1 MIKMVTIMY
10 CRRKEEDP
18 EERPSMGGRGHPL
31 FGNLNPF
38 DILQHLL
45 KQSRSTNEVF
55 FLNSKF
61 QAQTRK
67 RKRCR
72 ILFELM
78 RNQFHSLRRLRRG
91 SNNPRG
97 ASQWISLRGTSQ
109 TTWQD
114 LEDIPIRIITS
125 TTV

>member
-1 MIKMVTIMY
+1 
-10 CRRKEEDP
+10 
-18 EERPSMGGRGHPL
+18 MGGRGHPL

-78 RNQFHSLRRLRRG
+78 QNQFHSLRRLRRG
-91 SNNPRG
+91 SNSLRE
-97 ASQWISLRGTSQ
+97 WISLRGTSE
-109 TTWQD
+109 TTCQEAVVED
-114 LEDIPIRIITS
+114 LLIRITTS